1 AISSKS
7 RKIWFA
13 DQNNLLLH
21 IHLSETEA
29 EVENC
34 LKQHGCRPIE
44 YLEKIGVLGGN
55 VVAAHACWLTEREI
69 KILAKRK
76 VSIAHC
82 PTSNL
87 KLVSG
92 IMPLS
97 RLLKAGVNV
106 CLGTDGPSSN
116 NNLDMLEEMKIA
128 ALIHKW
134 NEKDP
139 SAAKAQTILDL
150 ATINGAKALKIN
162 GQVGSI
168 DIGKEADIVML
179 NFNQPHLRPCHSV
192 VSNLVYSAQGGD
204 VSAVFINGRVLFN
217 KK

>member
-1 AISSKS
+1 
-7 RKIWFA
+7 
-13 DQNNLLLH
+13 
-21 IHLSETEA
+21 
-29 EVENC
+29 
-34 LKQHGCRPIE
+34 
-44 YLEKIGVLGGN
+44 
-55 VVAAHACWLTEREI
+55 
-69 KILAKRK
+69 
-76 VSIAHC
+76 
-82 PTSNL
+82 
-87 KLVSG
+87 
-92 IMPLS
+92 MPLS